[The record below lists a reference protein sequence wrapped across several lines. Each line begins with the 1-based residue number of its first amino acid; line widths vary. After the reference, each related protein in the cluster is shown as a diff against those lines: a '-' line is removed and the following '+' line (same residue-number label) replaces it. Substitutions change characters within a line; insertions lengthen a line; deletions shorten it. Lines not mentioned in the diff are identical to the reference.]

1 LLEGEDAFDIVAV
14 DFFARDG
21 VDDGGL
27 DAEEGEGSGAGL
39 GRRDAGEGGDDVG
52 AGFGLPVGL

>member
-1 LLEGEDAFDIVAV
+1 M
-14 DFFARDG
+14 DFFAGDG

-27 DAEEGEGSGAGL
+27 DAEEGEGGGAGL
-39 GRRDAGEGGDDVG
+39 GGGDAGEGGDDVG